1 VTTST
6 AQFVH
11 IALHGQGGVESAY
24 VNALAYQGVFFLSDP
39 ASPQVPAPVD
49 PTQGESLGR
58 GLDAADAQVLA
69 ETLIGAVNALVIAL
83 DSEGEVIEF
92 NRAAET
98 VTGYSRSE
106 LVGRNWFEVVC
117 PPDRYPE
124 VWEEFA
130 RLGGGGM
137 PHTFEN
143 PILTKSGEER
153 FILWSNAERSGD
165 HGAIRTV
172 SVGID
177 VTDQRL
183 ADRAHAETL
192 ALLGSIVE
200 CAPSAIF
207 AKDLDG
213 NYTLMN
219 TLAAEFLGKPKEEL
233 LGRTDAELFPPELAR
248 VFVEGDRRVAETG
261 DTFSYNEEDAP
272 DADGAWQYRLVT
284 KGPVLDQS
292 GQLAGVFG
300 ITSDLTDS
308 VFAEKAIAK
317 AARENEQLARAAMA
331 LVGCQREDEVFE
343 VVAEF
348 FAEVVRGSFVVVN
361 EMTAD
366 GEHLMTR
373 CVLGADQSVLMTA
386 AKAVGFEIVGR
397 RFAITEKYRR
407 EFFSATLMRVP
418 GGFSDLTADE
428 IPRAVTAT
436 LEKALGLHDMY
447 TIGITNDG
455 SEFGSI
461 HILTRAPDVEMPEG
475 IIDAFVRQCVLALAA
490 IERAR
495 EISETVERQRR
506 LFESMSEGLAL
517 QEMVLGQDGAP
528 IDYRLMQVNPAF
540 ETIVRLKASDV
551 VGHLASEVLPASA
564 LLIERFGAVA
574 STGVPDS
581 VEIEERDRV
590 FRVNAY
596 SPGDNQFAALISDIT
611 DSKRSEQNLAEYRE
625 QLEGLLAERDQNV
638 KSLALALSS
647 VIDVLSRTVEMR
659 DPYTAGHQRRV
670 SALAEKMA
678 IRLGMQEQQID
689 DIRVAGLMHDVGKV
703 SIPAEILS
711 KPGRLTGPEFELAK
725 YHALAGYE
733 IVQAAN
739 MPRPIAEIIYQHH
752 ERCDGSGYPQGLLAE
767 DLHPGAK
774 VLMVA
779 DIVEA
784 MASHRPYRPAI
795 GLDEAIAEIEQ
806 GRGVLYDR
814 ETVDAC
820 VAVIKDGFE
829 FEPE

>member
-1 VTTST
+1 
-6 AQFVH
+6 
-11 IALHGQGGVESAY
+11 
-24 VNALAYQGVFFLSDP
+24 LSDP
-39 ASPQVPAPVD
+39 ASPQVPTPID
-49 PTQGESLGR
+49 PTQGDSFGR

-69 ETLIGAVNALVIAL
+69 ETLIGAVNALVVAL
-83 DSEGEVIEF
+83 DSEGEVVEF
-92 NRAAET
+92 NRAAAT
-98 VTGYSRSE
+98 VTGYSRAE

-124 VWEEFA
+124 VWEAFA
-130 RLGGGGM
+130 RLGRGGL

-153 FILWSNAERSGD
+153 FILWSNSERSGD

-219 TLAAEFLGKPKEEL
+219 TLAAEFLGKSKAEL
-233 LGRTDAELFPPELAR
+233 LGRSDAELFPPELAR

-308 VFAEKAIAK
+308 MLAEKTIAK
-317 AARENEQLARAAMA
+317 AAQENEQLARAAMA
-331 LVGCQREDEVFE
+331 LVGCQSEDEVFDVVADFLSE
-343 VVAEF
+343 VVS
-348 FAEVVRGSFVVVN
+348 GSFVVVN

-373 CVLGADQSVLMTA
+373 CVLGADQPVLLTA
-386 AKAVGFEIVGR
+386 AKAVGFEIIGQT
-397 RFAITEKYRR
+397 FAITERYRR

-418 GGFSDLTADE
+418 GGLNDLTADE
-428 IPRAVTAT
+428 IPRPVTAT

-447 TIGITNDG
+447 TIGIANDG
-455 SEFGSI
+455 SEFGSV
-461 HILTRAPDVEMPEG
+461 HILTRAPDVEMPAG

-490 IERAR
+490 IGRAR
-495 EISETVERQRR
+495 EISETLERQRR

-517 QEMVLGQDGAP
+517 QEMVLDQDGLP
-528 IDYRLMQVNPAF
+528 VDYRVMQVNPAF
-540 ETIVRLKASDV
+540 ETIVGLKASDV
-551 VGHLASEVLPASA
+551 VGRLASEVLPASVP
-564 LLIERFGAVA
+564 LLLERFGAVA

-581 VEIEERDRV
+581 VEVEAEEQGKI
-590 FRVNAY
+590 FKVNAY

-611 DSKRSEQNLAEYRE
+611 KSKKAEQNLAEYQE
-625 QLEGLLAERDQNV
+625 QLEALLAERDRNV

-711 KPGRLTGPEFELAK
+711 KPGRLTAPEFELAK

-752 ERCDGSGYPQGLLAE
+752 ERCDGSGYPQGLVAE

-795 GLDEAIAEIEQ
+795 GIDEAIAEIEQ
-806 GRGVLYDR
+806 GRGVLYDP

-820 VAVIKDGFE
+820 VAVIQDGFE
-829 FEPE
+829 FESD